1 MADETLKSDSLGTFL
16 VIVTE
21 RLLSHRKYKRFM
33 QRKKARARGW
43 ILDTFL
49 TLVGAIIWVFFI
61 NQYLIQAYV
70 IPSGSMIPT
79 LLINDRIFVDKFFYG
94 PPILPGAP
102 RFPALASVHRADVI
116 VFENPEYNSRGTLF
130 EIVHRLLYTFSFT
143 KININTNAWGEPEV
157 DLLIK
162 RAVGFNGDRIRFQD
176 GNLEIKPQGMSE
188 WMTEAQFIKQSSLN
202 YMPMR
207 QVPNNDGE
215 AKIIAMLSELS
226 VYRRAGLAPPAHLQ
240 PYDELYLSYNYNQH
254 RVEVTNQ
261 TTKSRA
267 RFMLNPHRSSDL
279 SAYYRQYYGIYVPH
293 GYVLPL
299 GDNRDNSLDGRFF
312 GVVEQRNILGRALW
326 RFLPL
331 WPQNRFGIVE

>member
-1 MADETLKSDSLGTFL
+1 MADNTPQSDPLGTFL
-16 VIVTE
+16 VTVTE
-21 RLLSHRKYKRFM
+21 RFLSQRKRKRYM
-33 QRKKARARGW
+33 QRKKAKVRGW
-43 ILDTFL
+43 FLDTFI
-49 TLVGAIIWVFFI
+49 TLLGAIVWVFFI

-94 PPILPGAP
+94 PPVLPGAP
-102 RFPALASVHRADVI
+102 RFQAIESVRRADVI

-130 EIVHRLLYTFSFT
+130 EVVHRLLYTFSFT
-143 KININTNAWGEPEV
+143 RININTNEWGEPEV

-162 RAVGFNGDRIRFQD
+162 RAVGFDGDRIRFLD
-176 GNLEIKPQGMSE
+176 GNLEIKLQGQSE
-188 WMTEAQFIKQSSLN
+188 WMAEADFINKSGLG
-202 YMPMR
+202 YAPFR
-207 QVPNNDGE
+207 QVNNNDGL
-215 AKIIAMLSELS
+215 AQLMALLSELS
-226 VYRRAGLAPPAHLQ
+226 VYRRAGLAPPPHLAQ
-240 PYDELYLSYNYNQH
+240 FDELYLSYDYSQH

-261 TTKSRA
+261 TTKSMA
-267 RFMLNPHRSSDL
+267 RLMLNPHRMSDV
-279 SAYYRQYYGIYVPH
+279 SAYYRQYYGIYVPY

-312 GVVEQRNILGRALW
+312 GVIKQQAVLGRALW